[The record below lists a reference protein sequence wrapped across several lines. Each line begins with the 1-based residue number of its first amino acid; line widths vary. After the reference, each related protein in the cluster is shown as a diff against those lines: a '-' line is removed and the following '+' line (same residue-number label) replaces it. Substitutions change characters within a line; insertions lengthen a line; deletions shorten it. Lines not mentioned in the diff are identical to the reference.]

1 MKHNDAP
8 PRTRGDPSLTY
19 IKVAVESEG
28 RVGVK
33 REWRGGLLVPS
44 ESYPVCGVVLLIL
57 CISAA
62 AAHKPLNYEPPLPP
76 WPADHTPPPSCSLSV
91 QINTHTT
98 AHAHT
103 NLTEPNN
110 LLRHL
115 ALSPTWADY
124 SAWSPHSPPCE
135 RRKVGY
141 TSRAHVLFSGCT
153 GIHGEHL
160 WVQYNAGLP
169 VKKKKGIHTHTEDN
183 RQRRTTIKMDNY
195 TTQSECRY
203 ETPEM
208 KQ

>member
-76 WPADHTPPPSCSLSV
+76 
-91 QINTHTT
+91 
-98 AHAHT
+98 
-103 NLTEPNN
+103 
-110 LLRHL
+110 
-115 ALSPTWADY
+115 
-124 SAWSPHSPPCE
+124 
-135 RRKVGY
+135 
-141 TSRAHVLFSGCT
+141 
-153 GIHGEHL
+153 
-160 WVQYNAGLP
+160 
-169 VKKKKGIHTHTEDN
+169 
-183 RQRRTTIKMDNY
+183 
-195 TTQSECRY
+195 
-203 ETPEM
+203 
-208 KQ
+208 